1 MTPSLDL
8 MLETIERALATSI
21 LPNAANAA
29 AKEEASLAILFTR
42 WIREVLDDVPAAERA
57 SYRDCRAALD
67 AVTARLEARA
77 TSGAALDLIRESRAG
92 LFAPDAV
99 PPAEIRQATRR
110 IKALLGRLLH
120 TIRAEGDARLA
131 NEVRVRL
138 YDLGLRELE
147 RERAFGRG
155 SAMDPDWRSISS
167 LADLSARQHSPKEAN
182 EMSDLTPLR
191 AVQMYNDDVWGRHRR
206 ELIVELLANP
216 LRRHHPGR
224 TEVFTHDDML
234 KRYDNY
240 FSKNREMRAVAR
252 RYVCEG
258 AYVTLLWDIEMVA
271 NDGKVSTISGIEIFK
286 VVDGKIT
293 DVWNP
298 NAVVEQ
304 YPAGPWPS
312 FNP

>member
-8 MLETIERALATSI
+8 MLETVERALATSI
-21 LPNAANAA
+21 LPNATNAA

-57 SYRDCRAALD
+57 SYRECRAAID
-67 AVTARLEARA
+67 DITARLEAHA
-77 TSGAALDLIRESRAG
+77 TAGAALDLIREMRTG
-92 LFAPDAV
+92 PFEPDAAS
-99 PPAEIRQATRR
+99 PAEIRQATRR
-110 IKALLGRLLH
+110 IKAILGKILR
-120 TIRAEGDARLA
+120 TIRAEGDVRLA
-131 NEVRVRL
+131 NEVRARL

-155 SAMDPDWRSISS
+155 SAMDPDWRSIPS
-167 LADLSARQHSPKEAN
+167 LADLSIGGDSPKEAN
-182 EMSDLTPLR
+182 EMSNLTPLR
-191 AVQMYNDDVWGRHRR
+191 AVQMYNDDVWGRHQR

-216 LRRHHPGR
+216 LRRHHPGH

-258 AYVTLLWDIEMVA
+258 AYVTLLWDIDMVA

-298 NAVVEQ
+298 NAVAEQ

-312 FNP
+312 FTP

>member
-8 MLETIERALATSI
+8 MLETLERALATSI
-21 LPNAANAA
+21 RPNAANAA
-29 AKEEASLAILFTR
+29 AKEEASLAILFTH

-57 SYRDCRAALD
+57 SYRECRAALED
-67 AVTARLEARA
+67 VTARLEAPA
-77 TSGAALDLIRESRAG
+77 ESEASLDLLRESRTPP
-92 LFAPDAV
+92 LDPDAAS
-99 PPAEIRQATRR
+99 PAEIRQAARR
-110 IKALLGRLLH
+110 IKSLLGKLLH
-120 TIRAEGDARLA
+120 TLRADGDASLA
-131 NEVRVRL
+131 NEVRARL

-155 SAMDPDWRSISS
+155 SAMDPDWRSIPS
-167 LADLSARQHSPKEAN
+167 LAELSLGDTHPRRQN

-216 LRRHHPGR
+216 LRRHHPGH

-258 AYVTLLWDIEMVA
+258 AYVTLLWDIDMVA

-298 NAVVEQ
+298 NPVAEQ

-312 FNP
+312 FTA